1 MENILTRIR
10 NAARLFGQAF
20 SGYTPQFLIIIAV
33 GFFASLLEGL
43 GISAIVPI
51 FSFVT
56 GGGGVAGDP
65 ITAAIMRL
73 FEFIGVPYTFRFLIL
88 FVGVLFVVR
97 IISLFAIQN
106 ITARIVFGYA
116 QNMRERILRS
126 TLEARWP
133 FLSVQKVGHLDQL
146 LSTNTVNVSQFFGIF
161 STLVMIFT
169 KTVAYLLIAVNISPV
184 IALLSF
190 VVGGL
195 LFFGLKP
202 LFGWNKAY
210 STEAEELNRRLA
222 HFASQHVVG
231 MKTIKALRAEWPAL
245 QAAKAYF
252 ERMRNININMVMLRG
267 SLEVAIQFAGLAF
280 VAGVFAYMYR
290 SGSFN
295 FAAFGVIVYAINQIF
310 TQIQAAQV
318 QIHSISMVL
327 PYLTFTQN
335 YILSAEKEQEVEE
348 GKRHATIND
357 GVTFDRVSF
366 SYPGRA
372 DTLKDV
378 SFEIRRGEMVAIV
391 GPSGA
396 GKSTIADLLLRFA
409 EHTGGSIEVDGEDIG
424 KIALAEWRQ
433 SVGYVTQD
441 SFLLNDTI
449 RNNISFY
456 DTSFTEEDI
465 VEAARSANIHDFIRG
480 LPHGYDAIVGDR
492 GVLISGGE
500 RQRIA
505 LARVLLRKPK
515 LLILDEAT
523 SSLDA
528 DSKRAIHASL
538 LALRG
543 STTVV
548 VIAHSD
554 PIVRKADTIVVVQNG
569 TVKEVTSPER
579 LSAETRAFLSRSY
592 SPETGEV

>member
-1 MENILTRIR
+1 MDTILTRIR
-10 NAARLFGQAF
+10 NAVRLFGQAF
-20 SGYTPQFLIIIAV
+20 SGYTPQFIVIIAV

-73 FEFIGVPYTFRFLIL
+73 FELIGVPYTFRALLL
-88 FVGVLFVVR
+88 FVGVLFIVR
-97 IISLFAIQN
+97 IIAMFAIQN

-116 QNMRERILRS
+116 RAMRERILRS

-133 FLSVQKVGHLDQL
+133 FLSMQKVGHLDQL

-161 STLVMIFT
+161 STVVMICA
-169 KTVAYLLIAVNISPV
+169 KTVAYVLIALNISPV
-184 IALLSF
+184 VALLSL
-190 VVGGL
+190 VVGGV

-202 LFGWNKAY
+202 LFGRNKAY
-210 STEAEELNRRLA
+210 STEAETLNRTLA

-231 MKTIKALRAEWPAL
+231 MKTVKALGAEGPALRAAGG
-245 QAAKAYF
+245 YF
-252 ERMRNININMVMLRG
+252 ERVKSINIRMVQLRG
-267 SLEVAIQFAGLAF
+267 FLEMTIQFAGLAF
-280 VAGVFAYMYR
+280 VAGVFVSMYY

-318 QIHSISMVL
+318 QIHSISMML

-335 YILSAEKEQEVEE
+335 YIQSAEKELEIEE
-348 GKRHATIND
+348 GKRHAGI
-357 GVTFDRVSF
+357 GKSIRFDRVSF

-372 DTLKDV
+372 GTLQDI
-378 SFEIRRGEMVAIV
+378 SFEIKRGGMLAIV

-396 GKSTIADLLLRFA
+396 GKSTIADLLLRFV
-409 EHTGGSIEVDGEDIG
+409 EHTGGAIEVDGTDIREL
-424 KIALAEWRQ
+424 ALAEWRK
-433 SVGYVTQD
+433 SIGYVTQD

-456 DTSFTEEDI
+456 DTSFTDEDI
-465 VEAARSANIHDFIRG
+465 SRAARAANIHDFIAG
-480 LPHGYDAIVGDR
+480 LPHGYDAVVGDR

-505 LARVLLRKPK
+505 LARVLVRKPT

-528 DSKRAIHASL
+528 GSKRAIHASL

-543 STTVV
+543 TTTTV

-554 PIVRKADTIVVVQNG
+554 PIVLKADTLLVLQDGAIVEAAAPDKV
-569 TVKEVTSPER
+569 
-579 LSAETRAFLSRSY
+579 SAETRALLSRPY
-592 SPETGEV
+592 SGETEDV